1 MSILG
6 IDIGTSG
13 CKCTVFNED
22 GRISSYEHET
32 YNVIYGKDGIIEL
45 DPSVVWE
52 SVLSTIK
59 AVVKKHN
66 GNRIAGI
73 CISSF
78 GEAGVLI
85 DKKGKIL
92 HNAILYSDPRGE
104 EQCNRFIE
112 KLSAWEIT
120 RRSGHN
126 PAPMYS
132 VAKLMW
138 LMDNK
143 PEVISSAFKFLQF
156 SGFAAY
162 KLCGATVEDY
172 SLASRTMAFNILEKK
187 WDDVLLQ
194 ATDIPPALFPTVIRT
209 GEIAGIL
216 TSEMSLETGLPKNT
230 PVVLGGH
237 DQITAAVGAGTI
249 KRGMAVNGIG
259 SVDCITPVFE
269 KLIVNRK
276 MQEYGYACVPFVF
289 DGHYV
294 TYAFN
299 YAGGALVGWYKDTF
313 NVKTTDDEISALS
326 SDPTGILVLPHIMG
340 AATPYMDTHAKGAIL
355 GLSTDTDELT
365 LFRAMLEGAAYEA
378 KVNIDCLSESGIN
391 INRLTAC
398 GGGSRSRPWLQ
409 LRADLFNLPI
419 DVLEFE
425 EAGTIGAGIIG
436 GTACGMYESIEDG
449 VSQLVKISGTIYPDK
464 ANHERY
470 MHFYGKYKKLYEG
483 VKSVMGH

>member
-6 IDIGTSG
+6 VDIGTSG

-32 YNVIYGKDGIIEL
+32 YPVIYGKDGIIEL
-45 DPSVVWE
+45 DPGVVWD

-59 AVVKKHN
+59 AVVRKHN

-85 DKKGKIL
+85 DKKGKSL

-104 EQCNRFIE
+104 EQCSRLID

-120 RRSGHN
+120 KRSGHN
-126 PAPMYS
+126 PVPMYS

-138 LMDNK
+138 LKDNK

-156 SGFAAY
+156 SGFTAY

-172 SLASRTMAFNILEKK
+172 SLASRTMVFNISQKK
-187 WDDVLLQ
+187 WDDVLFQQTGL
-194 ATDIPPALFPTVIRT
+194 PADLLPNVIRT
-209 GEIAGIL
+209 GEIAGTL
-216 TSEMSLETGLPKNT
+216 TSEMSRETGLPKNT
-230 PVVLGGH
+230 PVILGGH
-237 DQITAAVGAGTI
+237 DQITAAVGAGII
-249 KRGMAVNGIG
+249 KDGMAVNGIG
-259 SVDCITPVFE
+259 SVDCITPVFDR
-269 KLIVNRK
+269 LIINPK
-276 MQEYGYACVPFVF
+276 MQEYGYACVPFIF
-289 DGHYV
+289 DNHYV

-299 YAGGALVGWYKDTF
+299 YAGGALVSWYKDSF
-313 NVKTTDDEISALS
+313 NVKISDDEISALS

-340 AATPYMDTHAKGAIL
+340 AATPYMDTHSKGAIL
-355 GLSTDTDELT
+355 GISIDTDQMT
-365 LFRAMLEGAAYEA
+365 LYRAMLEGAAYEA
-378 KVNIDCLSESGIN
+378 KVNIDCLCESGII

-409 LRADLFNLPI
+409 IRADLFNIPI

-436 GTACGMYESIEDG
+436 GAACGIYESVEDG
-449 VSQLVKISGTIYPDK
+449 VCRLVKISDTIYPDK

-470 MHFYGKYKKLYEG
+470 MHFYLKYKKLYEG
-483 VKSVMGH
+483 VKSIIGY